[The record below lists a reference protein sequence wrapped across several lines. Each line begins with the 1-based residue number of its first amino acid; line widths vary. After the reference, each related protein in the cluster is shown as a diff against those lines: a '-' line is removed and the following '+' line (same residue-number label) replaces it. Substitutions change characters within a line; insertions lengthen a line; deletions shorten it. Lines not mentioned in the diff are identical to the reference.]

1 MYNFLVETGS
11 PLSQFEIRELLSLE
25 AKIVD
30 SSIRINLLSNIG
42 LYLTISFIFILVM
55 IILSINLNK
64 ILSNK

>member
-1 MYNFLVETGS
+1 MYNFLVETVS
-11 PLSQFEIRELLSLE
+11 PLSQFEIREILSIE
-25 AKIVD
+25 AKLLD

-42 LYLTISFIFILVM
+42 LYLTISMIFILM

>member
-1 MYNFLVETGS
+1 MHNYLVETGS

-55 IILSINLNK
+55 VILSINLNK